1 MTLRARPVARRR
13 GRAGWDSGD
22 RRNSLINAGFFL
34 AIGVSILIL
43 VGYAA
48 WSWYDDHFGSAAT
61 VNGQV
66 ITKDDLR
73 NRLKIETFRLDYIGS
88 RISTL
93 HARGRVSDSD
103 FQQQEQFL
111 QQRRD
116 QLASLTL
123 ERLVDNSLMAKL
135 AADDGITVG
144 DDDIDKEITSEATT
158 GEMRH
163 VWMISVEP
171 AVDPTTGEVTDEQKR
186 TALTKA
192 QQALG
197 RLARGESWE
206 DVARTVD
213 TSGLAPQ
220 AGDLGWL
227 QKDSGYDQKFMD
239 AVFAAD
245 VNKPTTVIE
254 GDDGTY
260 RVGRFTESA
269 PEEVDGT
276 FQQQLEAAGIKLADY
291 RVAARGDVVRQKLSD
306 RVVADLQQP
315 GKQRHVL
322 EIYLPENQ
330 GSGTG
335 PEPGV
340 KVRWILFS
348 PNDRTQGA
356 ADVPAADP
364 AWTKAKADADAA
376 YAALKADP
384 KKFDAMARS
393 DSDETS
399 AKTTGGKQPWVYP
412 TTTIDGAVKSAVLA
426 DGLQPGQLLNPVKGD
441 IGWYVIQFMRPEGDG
456 DDAFLTDLKDKL
468 TSDALF
474 EQAAKD
480 NSEGKEAGSGGD
492 LGWIMPGELAGDLD
506 KAVLDTAVG
515 ATSDV
520 VTVQSD
526 GTYLLRVLAEE
537 TKTPTAAQVKIIKDS
552 GFSYWY
558 TKQKEAAKI
567 DYNVSTTPATG

>member
-34 AIGVSILIL
+34 AIGISALIL

-73 NRLKIETFRLDYIGS
+73 NRLRIETFRLDYIGS
-88 RISTL
+88 RIQTL
-93 HARGRVSDSD
+93 MAQGRVSASD
-103 FQQQEQFL
+103 GQQQLQFL
-111 QQRRD
+111 AQRRN
-116 QLASLTL
+116 QLASITL
-123 ERLVDNSLMAKL
+123 DRLVDNTLMAKL
-135 AADDGITVG
+135 ASDDGISVSASEVE
-144 DDDIDKEITSEATT
+144 DQIKSEATT
-158 GEMRH
+158 NEMRH
-163 VWMISVEP
+163 VWMIE
-171 AVDPTTGEVTDEQKR
+171 VDPDVDPLTGKSSDEQKR
-186 TALTKA
+186 LALTKA

-213 TSGLAPQ
+213 NTGRAQQ

-227 QKDSGYDQKFMD
+227 QKESGYDQKIMD
-239 AVFAAD
+239 AVFATE
-245 VNKPTTVIE
+245 VNKPTTVVE
-254 GDDGTY
+254 GDDGNY
-260 RVGRFTESA
+260 RIARYTEDAAES
-269 PEEVDGT
+269 VDGT
-276 FQQQLEAAGIKLADY
+276 FDQQIEDAGIKLDDY
-291 RVAARGDVVRQKLSD
+291 RTAARGDVVRQKLSD
-306 RVVADLQQP
+306 KVVADLQKP

-330 GSGTG
+330 GSSTAN
-335 PEPGV
+335 EPGV
-340 KVRWILFS
+340 KVRWIVFS
-348 PNDRTQGA
+348 PNDKTAGA

-393 DSDETS
+393 DSDEAS
-399 AKTTGGKQPWVYP
+399 AKTTGGKQGWIYP
-412 TTTIDGAVKSAVLA
+412 SSEIDQPVKNAVLA
-426 DGLQPGQLLNPVKGD
+426 DGLTPGQLLEPVKGD
-441 IGWYVIQFMRPEGDG
+441 IGWYVVQFMRPEDPA
-456 DDAFLTDLKDKL
+456 DDAFLKDLKDKL
-468 TSDALF
+468 TTDALF
-474 EQAAKD
+474 KQAAKD
-480 NSEGKEAGSGGD
+480 VSEGKEAGDGGD
-492 LGWIMPGELAGDLD
+492 IGWIMPGQLADDLD
-506 KAVLDTAVG
+506 KAILDTAVG
-515 ATSDV
+515 STSGV
-520 VTVQSD
+520 VSVQSD

-537 TKTPTAAQVKIIKDS
+537 TKTPTPDQVKIIRDS

-558 TKQKEAAKI
+558 TKQKGEAKI
-567 DYNVSTTPATG
+567 DYNVGTSSTG

>member
-34 AIGVSILIL
+34 AIGISILIL

-48 WSWYDDHFGSAAT
+48 WSWYDDHFGAAAT

-93 HARGRVSDSD
+93 MAKGRVSASD
-103 FQQQEQFL
+103 GQQQLQFL
-111 QQRRD
+111 SQRRD

-123 ERLVDNSLMAKL
+123 DRLVDNSLMAKL

-144 DDDIDKEITSEATT
+144 EDEIDKEIATEATT

-186 TALTKA
+186 IALTKA

-227 QKDSGYDQKFMD
+227 QKESGYDQKFMD
-239 AVFAAD
+239 AVFGVD

-260 RVGRFTESA
+260 RVGRYTESA
-269 PEEVDGT
+269 PQEVDGT
-276 FQQQLEAAGIKLADY
+276 FQQQLEAAGIQLADY
-291 RVAARGDVVRQKLSD
+291 RVAAKGDVVRTKLSD
-306 RVVADLQQP
+306 KVVADLQQP

-330 GSGTG
+330 GSSAG

-340 KVRWILFS
+340 KVRWIVFS
-348 PNDRTQGA
+348 PNDKTQGA
-356 ADVPAADP
+356 SDVPAADP

-384 KKFDAMARS
+384 KKFDAVARS
-393 DSDETS
+393 DSDEAS
-399 AKTTGGKQPWVYP
+399 AKATGGKQPWIYP
-412 TTTIDGAVKSAVLA
+412 TTTIDTAIKNAVLA
-426 DGLQPGQLLNPVKGD
+426 DGLQAGQLLNPVKGD

-456 DDAFLTDLKDKL
+456 DDAFLKDLKDKL

-480 NSEGKEAGSGGD
+480 DSEGKEAGSGGD
-492 LGWIMPGELAGDLD
+492 LGWIMPGQLADDLD

-558 TKQKEAAKI
+558 TKQKGAAKI
-567 DYNVSTTPATG
+567 DYNTPSTPVTG